1 VSMIRRSSSLPLR
14 VAGALLP
21 ALIRAACLAAGLA
34 LLASCTFDLNY
45 DKYAIVYGI
54 SDYPGDV
61 NDLSSAHLDAQAM
74 RNLLAEQ
81 GFQVTP
87 YTHTDAEA
95 RYTQLVA
102 DRDAIAAVATLDDLF
117 LFYFSGHGGQAVS
130 GTNGGT
136 ESTPSSDSGEEYIA
150 LYDWDLTDDELADL
164 VRTIPCARKVVIL
177 DACFSGGFISNS
189 LEADAI
195 PPQYSQGSSGIFGSL
210 GNAIYLYANF
220 QDYGSDIPPGEAL
233 VIAASGEQDYAYETD
248 DNGVM
253 TGYLLESAKKG
264 DLNFDGYIT
273 VSESYFYI
281 YRNINKYFNMLYGPS
296 GDAFFPHVS
305 GGPVDYILFTK

>member
-1 VSMIRRSSSLPLR
+1 VTMIRRSSSLPSR
-14 VAGALLP
+14 VAGAL
-21 ALIRAACLAAGLA
+21 LAAGLA

-45 DKYAIVYGI
+45 DKYGIVYGI
-54 SDYPGDV
+54 SDYPGTV
-61 NDLSSAHLDAQAM
+61 NDLGSAHLDAQAM
-74 RNLLAEQ
+74 RDLLAEQ
-81 GFQVTP
+81 GYQVIP
-87 YTHTDAEA
+87 YTHTDADA
-95 RYTQLVA
+95 TYTHLVA
-102 DRDAIAAVATLDDLF
+102 DRDTIAAVATLDDLF
-117 LFYFSGHGGQAVS
+117 VFFFSGHGGRAVS
-130 GTNGGT
+130 GTGGGT
-136 ESTPSSDSGEEYIA
+136 ENTPETDAKEEYIA

-164 VRTIPCARKVVIL
+164 VRTIPCARKVIIL

-195 PPQYSQGSSGIFGSL
+195 PPDYSQRPDGIFGSL

-253 TGYLLESAKKG
+253 TGYLLESATKG

-281 YRNINKYFNMLYGPS
+281 YRNINKYFNKLYGPS